1 MAVQSSIP
9 RLSEVRG
16 KWGWFV
22 ALGFALLVFGFI
34 AAGNLLWATVVTV
47 YYVGMLMIVGGVVY
61 LGHAF
66 QVKAWKDTIHWVLSA
81 LLYLAAGVLAFV
93 NPILTSKVLTLFMA
107 CALLV
112 SGLFRIFVALR
123 ARGEGGGWG
132 WLLAGGVVT
141 ALAGIVFLIGWP
153 VNSLWLLGLFL
164 AFDLA
169 MQGWALIGFGLALRK
184 S

>member
-1 MAVQSSIP
+1 MAVHSGIP

-22 ALGFALLVFGFI
+22 ALGVALLAFGI
-34 AAGNLLWATVVTV
+34 MAAGNLLWATVVTV
-47 YYVGMLMIVGGVVY
+47 YYVGMLMIIGGCVY
-61 LGHAF
+61 LAHAF
-66 QVKAWKDTIHWVLSA
+66 QVKAWKDTIYWVLSA
-81 LLYLAAGVLAFV
+81 LLYLAAGVLAFT
-93 NPILTSKVLTLFMA
+93 NPVLTSKVLTLFMA

-112 SGLFRIFVALR
+112 SGLFRIWVAFHSR
-123 ARGEGGGWG
+123 DEGAGWG
-132 WLLAGGVVT
+132 WLLAGGIVT

-169 MQGWALIGFGLALRK
+169 MQGWSLIFFGLALRK
-184 S
+184 A

>member
-22 ALGFALLVFGFI
+22 ALGLALLVFGFI

-47 YYVGMLMIVGGVVY
+47 YYVGMLMIVGGAVY
-61 LGHAF
+61 LAHAF
-66 QVKAWKDTIHWVLSA
+66 QVKAWKDTIYWVLSA

-93 NPILTSKVLTLFMA
+93 NPQLTAKVLTLLMA
-107 CALLV
+107 WALIV
-112 SGLFRIFVALR
+112 SGLVRIWVAMR
-123 ARGEGGGWG
+123 ARQDAGWG
-132 WLLAGGVVT
+132 WLLAGGIVT
-141 ALAGIVFLIGWP
+141 ALAGLVFLIGWP

-184 S
+184 A

>member
-22 ALGFALLVFGFI
+22 ALGIALLVFGFI

-47 YYVGMLMIVGGVVY
+47 YYVGMLMIVGGAVY
-61 LGHAF
+61 LAHAF
-66 QVKAWKDTIHWVLSA
+66 QVKAWKDTIYWVLSA

-112 SGLFRIFVALR
+112 SGLFRIWVAMR
-123 ARGEGGGWG
+123 SKEERGWG
-132 WLLAGGVVT
+132 WLLAGGIVT
-141 ALAGIVFLIGWP
+141 ALAGLVFLIGWP

-164 AFDLA
+164 ALDLA

-184 S
+184 V